1 MGLNITALADVPLEV
16 AQVARQKL
24 PTPENTVGIILVSG
38 IFTSA

>member
-1 MGLNITALADVPLEV
+1 MGLNITALADGPLEV

-24 PTPENTVGIILVSG
+24 PTQENTVGIILVSG